1 MKCCTESN
9 LKITLFKYSIPVHL
23 SISLLEP
30 CDMYA
35 IKLVLLDA
43 QLCSAYI
50 HTYPHYGIISA
61 TVDVAIKK
69 PKERMM
75 DFHGL
80 SLRPLVVKGLMH
92 FVKEALCFPQIEAV

>member
-1 MKCCTESN
+1 
-9 LKITLFKYSIPVHL
+9 
-23 SISLLEP
+23 
-30 CDMYA
+30 MYA

-61 TVDVAIKK
+61 TGDVAIKK
-69 PKERMM
+69 PKVMTM

-80 SLRPLVVKGLMH
+80 SLRPLLVKGLKYYL
-92 FVKEALCFPQIEAV
+92 FQNK